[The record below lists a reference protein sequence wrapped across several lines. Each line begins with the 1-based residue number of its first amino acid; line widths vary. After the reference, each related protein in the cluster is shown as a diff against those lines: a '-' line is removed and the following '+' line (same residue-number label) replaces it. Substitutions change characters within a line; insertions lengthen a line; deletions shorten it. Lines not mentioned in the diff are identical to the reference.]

1 MTAFSGRRPGVQKE
15 HRRRTIVAQTCGF
28 LILWLETVQR
38 KPDIEGSP
46 DARVSSGVDEGAGM
60 NSEYAHSEI
69 NAGVDMSPFMGVDAR
84 PVGEAVRRGVVRSK
98 KVLPEKVVGLLAKR
112 PLVTAAVF
120 MVAGAVAANAVS
132 ALVSRK
138 ARPEPRTAPAPQ
150 NPKAGRR
157 R

>member
-1 MTAFSGRRPGVQKE
+1 
-15 HRRRTIVAQTCGF
+15 
-28 LILWLETVQR
+28 
-38 KPDIEGSP
+38 
-46 DARVSSGVDEGAGM
+46 M